1 MVLLFL
7 SDSVH
12 PLDLHTAGW
21 FLCETEPTGPSAALM
36 HINTSFGKDHGVC
49 EDITVE
55 VGTISTKLA
64 GALVAKPLGRDSFI
78 HSSKFY

>member
-1 MVLLFL
+1 MLLFL

-12 PLDLHTAGW
+12 PLDLYTAGW
-21 FLCETEPTGPSAALM
+21 FLCETEPTGPSAALI
-36 HINTSFGKDHGVC
+36 HINTSFGKDGVC

-55 VGTISTKLA
+55 AETISTKLA
-64 GALVAKPLGRDSFI
+64 GALVAKPLGRESFI